1 MADGDY
7 EWYITLAERQNV
19 TAAAEQ
25 LQIAQPTL
33 TRMLARLERR
43 LGAQLFDRH
52 GKRLTLNPSG
62 RIFYQHARRAQME
75 LDSARRTINDLA
87 NPAEG
92 EIRLGFLHTFG
103 PTLVARLIAGFAATS
118 PHVRFVLVQGAA
130 GSLDDLVANGDLDV
144 AIVSPR
150 PLRTNLAWRNLF
162 RQRLGVAV
170 PTDHRLAQ
178 AEDVSMIDLADEP
191 FIGMHPGYGMR
202 RLLEELCA
210 AAQFQPR
217 IVLES
222 SNLTTVAGLVAAGL
236 GITVLPVDAT
246 TYPPDLR
253 MLRLVDADAHRD
265 VGIIW
270 SSGQPLSRPVRDFIS
285 HAIAST

>member
-19 TAAAEQ
+19 TAAADQ

-43 LGAQLFDRH
+43 LGVQLFDRH
-52 GKRLTLNPSG
+52 GKRLALNPFG

-75 LDSARRTINDLA
+75 LDSARRAIDDLA

-103 PTLVARLIAGFAATS
+103 PTLVAGMIAGFAATS
-118 PHVRFVLVQGAA
+118 PHVRFVLEQGAA

-150 PLRTNLAWRNLF
+150 PRRPNLGWRNLF
-162 RQRLGVAV
+162 RQRVGVAV
-170 PTDHRLAQ
+170 PVGHRLSG
-178 AEDVSMIDLADEP
+178 AEEVSMLDLADEP
-191 FIGMHPGYGMR
+191 FVGMHPGFGMR
-202 RLLEELCA
+202 QILEELCA

-236 GITVLPVDAT
+236 GITVLPVDGS
-246 TYPPDLR
+246 TYPPDLM
-253 MLRLVDADAHRD
+253 MLRLVDANAHRD

-270 SSGQPLSRPVRDFIS
+270 SSAQPLSRPVRDFIS
-285 HAIAST
+285 HAVAST

>member
-1 MADGDY
+1 MTDGDY
-7 EWYITLAERQNV
+7 EWYITLAELQNV
-19 TAAAEQ
+19 TAAAAQ
-25 LQIAQPTL
+25 LRLAQPTL

-43 LGAQLFDRH
+43 LDVQLFDRH
-52 GKRLTLNPSG
+52 GKRLALNPFG

-75 LDSARRTINDLA
+75 LDSARRAIADLA

-103 PTLVARLIAGFAATS
+103 PTLVAGLIASFAETS
-118 PHVRFVLVQGAA
+118 PHVRFVLEQGAA

-150 PLRTNLAWRNLF
+150 PRRPNLSWRNLF

-170 PTDHRLAQ
+170 PIDHRLAS
-178 AEDVSMIDLADEP
+178 AEEVTMFDLADES
-191 FIGMHPGYGMR
+191 FVGMHPGFGMR
-202 RLLEELCA
+202 RILEELCA
-210 AAQFQPR
+210 AAQFQPN

-222 SNLTTVAGLVAAGL
+222 SNLTTLAGLVAAGL
-236 GITVLPVDAT
+236 GITVLPVDGS
-246 TYPPDLR
+246 TYPPELR

-270 SSGQPLSRPVRDFIS
+270 SSGQSLSRPVRDFIS
-285 HAIAST
+285 HAVAST